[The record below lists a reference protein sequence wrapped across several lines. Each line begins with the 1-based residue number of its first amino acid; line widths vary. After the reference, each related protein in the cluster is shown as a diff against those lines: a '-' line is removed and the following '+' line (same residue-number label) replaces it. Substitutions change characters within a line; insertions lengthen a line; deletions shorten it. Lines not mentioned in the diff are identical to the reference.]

1 MVLEVK
7 NLSYAYGNK
16 CVLTDVSFSISEGD
30 FLSVLGPNG
39 AGKSTLFKCILGIL
53 PDYEGMISIKGKDI
67 LTLKRRTLAEHIAY
81 IPQLHHLYSIDVIYE
96 KTSNGHI
103 IVPTGLDKKSHV
115 ENTGIRRIS

>member
-39 AGKSTLFKCILGIL
+39 AGKAHCSNVFWVFF
-53 PDYEGMISIKGKDI
+53 
-67 LTLKRRTLAEHIAY
+67 LTTKE
-81 IPQLHHLYSIDVIYE
+81 
-96 KTSNGHI
+96 
-103 IVPTGLDKKSHV
+103 
-115 ENTGIRRIS
+115 